1 MECKVIVLDFD
12 GVIVESNEI
21 KNRAF
26 SEMFNGYSRYE
37 EIMQYHRLHNH
48 VCRQDKFRHIL
59 GNILGQSFENR
70 DIIKMVERFSQLT
83 RQKII
88 ECPFVPGAEDFIA
101 YFSPRVSLYI
111 ASATPADELRTIT
124 EARKLSGYFKGIY
137 GAPIEKDRIFVGIF
151 KKEKIAPENLLFIGD
166 SKEDYD
172 VAVDLGLKFIARTN
186 GDNFQ
191 DIDVP
196 RFKDLCEIKSFMRN
210 SNKKCALIHQS

>member
-12 GVIVESNEI
+12 GVVVESNEI

-37 EIMQYHRLHNH
+37 EIMQYHRSHNH

-59 GNILGQSFENR
+59 GNILGQPFENM
-70 DIIKMVERFSQLT
+70 DITKMAERFAQLT

-101 YFSPRVSLYI
+101 YFSPLVSLYI
-111 ASATPADELRTIT
+111 ASATPADELRIII

-137 GAPIEKDRIFVGIF
+137 GAPTEKARMFVDIF
-151 KKEKIAPENLLFIGD
+151 KKEEINPGGLLFIGD
-166 SKEDYD
+166 SKEDHD
-172 VAVDLGLKFIARTN
+172 VAVDLGLQFIARTN
-186 GDNFQ
+186 DNNFE

-196 RFKDLCEIKSFMRN
+196 RFKDLCEIKSFVINR
-210 SNKKCALIHQS
+210 NKKCTLIHQS